1 MPLTDP
7 QGRPLGNPVV
17 AHIITMAGR
26 RSDAELTALGQ
37 LWQDMFG
44 IPCILL
50 TDGIGVLGTVLS
62 DGQLVE
68 LPLAPELS
76 ARVQEVLRVRENGA
90 GDGS

>member
-17 AHIITMAGR
+17 AHIITFAGQR
-26 RSDAELTALGQ
+26 TNEELTALGQ
-37 LWQDMFG
+37 LWQDTLG
-44 IPCILL
+44 IPVIML
-50 TDGIGVLGTVLS
+50 TDGTGVLGCVLS

-76 ARVQEVLRVRENGA
+76 ARVQEVLRARTNGA
-90 GDGS
+90 GNGG

>member
-17 AHIITMAGR
+17 AHIITMPGR
-26 RSDAELTALGQ
+26 RSDEELANLGR
-37 LWQDMFG
+37 LWQETFG
-44 IPCILL
+44 IPTIIL